1 MNTFTIYCAALL
13 IGVIAG
19 LRTFTPLAAVSW
31 AAHLGSFSVAGTRLA
46 FMGSSITAW
55 IFTALALFEMLVID
69 PKPTTP
75 SRKKGPSFA
84 ARVVSGALSGAAIT
98 IGTRSWWVGAILG
111 IIGAILGTL
120 GGADGRSRLA
130 QRFHRD
136 RPAALLEDLAA
147 IVGAALIVTVL
158 V

>member
-1 MNTFTIYCAALL
+1 MNTFTIYVAALL

-19 LRTFTPLAAVSW
+19 LRTFTAPAAVSW

-55 IFTALALFEMLVID
+55 IFTVLALAEILLID

-75 SRKKGPSFA
+75 SRKKPGPFA
-84 ARVVSGALSGAAIT
+84 GRIVTGALSGAAIT
-98 IGTRSWWVGAILG
+98 IGSRSWVIGAILG

-130 QRFHRD
+130 RRFRRD
-136 RPAALLEDLAA
+136 RPAALLEDVSA

-158 V
+158 A